1 MTDVAADDLIGDA
14 QDQPAASG
22 SGGGRKSTDWVG
34 LVSQFSV
41 IGTLLLCIVFFS
53 TQDDRFFTVATMRTT
68 LATGAPLLIV
78 ALGLTV
84 VLVMGDF
91 DLSVAGMLSA
101 AGAMISVLIVNHAWG
116 WGWAVLFTMCC
127 AALFGLMNG
136 VLVAYIGTPSFI
148 TTLATGVVLTGV
160 EYALTGGR
168 FITGT
173 GFMTDSYRS
182 LGIGQPDPWTGIASP
197 VFIAA
202 GLAIILWFVLAKTEI
217 GRYMYAIGGNPE
229 AARLSGI
236 RVRRLRASGFV
247 IVALCATVGAVVT
260 TARTAS
266 SIPNS
271 GATLLLPA
279 FAAAFLGAAMSRRGQ
294 FNVGGTVVGVLFLQ
308 VLQTGLTF
316 MGYEQDVQNIAQGV
330 VLVLAMLIS
339 RLGASRA

>member
-14 QDQPAASG
+14 QDQPAAGG
-22 SGGGRKSTDWVG
+22 SDRGRKSTDWVG

-41 IGTLLLCIVFFS
+41 IGTLLVCVAFFS

-116 WGWAVLFTMCC
+116 WGWAVLFTMCF

-136 VLVAYIGTPSFI
+136 FLVAYIGTPSFI

-173 GFMTDSYRS
+173 GSMTDSYRS

-202 GLAIILWFVLAKTEI
+202 ALAIILWFVLAKTEI

-294 FNVGGTVVGVLFLQ
+294 FNVGGTVIGVLFLQ

-316 MGYEQDVQNIAQGV
+316 MGYEQDVQNIAEGV

>member
-1 MTDVAADDLIGDA
+1 MSDVAADDLVGDA
-14 QDQPAASG
+14 KDETPASNPR
-22 SGGGRKSTDWVG
+22 SSRESPDWVG
-34 LVSQFSV
+34 LISQFSV
-41 IGTLLLCIVFFS
+41 IGTLLLCVLFFS

-91 DLSVAGMLSA
+91 DLSVGAMLSA

-116 WGWAVLFTMCC
+116 WGWAVLVTIGF

-148 TTLATGVVLTGV
+148 TTLATGVVLTGI

-173 GFMTDSYRS
+173 GYMTESYRS

-202 GLAIILWFVLAKTEI
+202 ALAILLWVILAKTEV

-229 AARLSGI
+229 AARLSGS
-236 RVRRLRASGFV
+236 RCAGSGRAGFV